1 MLEVVYVPRRRLA
14 EEGDLARQV
23 LHVAH
28 PIHVALVD
36 PLVQLGG
43 LRVQG
48 LSGEGKNKV
57 ARSNF
62 AALPSHSP
70 FSSKGQTLTI

>member
-1 MLEVVYVPRRRLA
+1 MFEVVDVPRGRLA
-14 EEGDLARQV
+14 EEGELAAQV

-28 PIHVALVD
+28 PVHVALVD

-48 LSGEGKNKV
+48 LPGGRRVVEDTRKMYLKI
-57 ARSNF
+57 R
-62 AALPSHSP
+62 
-70 FSSKGQTLTI
+70 

>member
-1 MLEVVYVPRRRLA
+1 MFEVVDVPRGRLA
-14 EEGDLARQV
+14 EEGELAAQV

-28 PIHVALVD
+28 PVHVALVD

-62 AALPSHSP
+62 EALPSPSP